1 MTAGLFDLPAPLFEW
16 LDDRLT
22 AIVPPA
28 VAVAIWAAVA
38 AVLSLELYR
47 LVSPQEKIDRLKT
60 GARAAQRELS
70 TYDGEFEGA
79 APLIRR
85 VLALSLKRVAIVLPA
100 TLLGALPVVVLLV
113 WLSNSYGHRFPAAG
127 EAVTVDVPTP
137 LQAHWIAP
145 VASQP
150 SRVQAR
156 ERGGRVILDV
166 PVASPVPV
174 LHKRQWWNWLIA
186 NPAGYLPVDFQL
198 DEVRIGLPRLEV
210 LPAGPSWIR
219 GWEAVFLPVLFLV
232 ALAYKSARRII

>member
-1 MTAGLFDLPAPLFEW
+1 MMPGLFDLPAPLLEW

-28 VAVAIWAAVA
+28 VSVAIWAALG

-47 LVSPQEKIDRLKT
+47 LVSPQARIDRLRVD
-60 GARAAQRELS
+60 ARAAQQELS
-70 TYDGEFEGA
+70 TYDGEFGGA

-85 VLALSLKRVAIVLPA
+85 ALALSLKRVAIVLPA
-100 TLLGALPVVVLLV
+100 TLFAALPIVVLLV
-113 WLSNSYGHRFPAAG
+113 WLSNSYGHRFPVAG
-127 EAVTVDVPTP
+127 ETVTVDAPP
-137 LQAHWIAP
+137 PFEARWLAGIAGR
-145 VASQP
+145 P

-156 ERGGRVILDV
+156 DPAGEVVLDF
-166 PVASPVPV
+166 PMTYPVPV

-186 NPAGYLPVDFQL
+186 NPAGYLPDDFLL
-198 DEVRIGLPRLEV
+198 DEVTLDLPRPEL
-210 LPAGPSWIR
+210 LPAGPSWSR